1 MWDEAGR
8 LTEWLGDVPVEAQ
21 LLKLAEEVG
30 EVAEAYLSMT
40 GLNRRKGVSRT
51 HDDLMGEV
59 GDVIITASIALV
71 RLAGGPEA
79 ARAAFGAH
87 LDGVLTRCGLSDEAP
102 GPVNTALMP

>member
-30 EVAEAYLSMT
+30 EVAEAYLGMN
-40 GLNRRKGVSRT
+40 GLNPRKGVSHTR
-51 HDDLMGEV
+51 DDLMGEV
-59 GDVIITASIALV
+59 ADVIITASVALV
-71 RLAGGPEA
+71 RLAGGPDA

-87 LDGVLTRCGLSDEAP
+87 LDGVLTRCGIGDEEP
-102 GPVNTALMP
+102 GAASAALMP